1 MCVFHLFEPI
11 SNTFDKIHHPH
22 SHQILLL
29 PRYVD
34 PTKLLVF
41 RLDIRTDSNL
51 LSQEGHISGL
61 GERFNDVH
69 MVVCIHL
76 SICSNLRNFSC
87 IQDLL
92 LDLVYVGDCKT
103 VEQVHHD
110 DDHEKDK
117 DSKDEVA
124 HPVGDIDIRV
134 VHLAREHDDCLHQ
147 RKPNVSKM
155 IRFLGS
161 A

>member
-34 PTKLLVF
+34 PTKLLVL

-51 LSQEGHISGL
+51 LGQEGHISGL

-76 SICSNLRNFSC
+76 SICSNLRKYLLCEKFCKNAISKLAKPPYQPTKALHMLLPDEIDMLKIMPRVPFGQIRLTNFANTF
-87 IQDLL
+87 
-92 LDLVYVGDCKT
+92 GNF
-103 VEQVHHD
+103 
-110 DDHEKDK
+110 DK
-117 DSKDEVA
+117 CTLQF
-124 HPVGDIDIRV
+124 GQIYFTI
-134 VHLAREHDDCLHQ
+134 
-147 RKPNVSKM
+147 
-155 IRFLGS
+155 
-161 A
+161 